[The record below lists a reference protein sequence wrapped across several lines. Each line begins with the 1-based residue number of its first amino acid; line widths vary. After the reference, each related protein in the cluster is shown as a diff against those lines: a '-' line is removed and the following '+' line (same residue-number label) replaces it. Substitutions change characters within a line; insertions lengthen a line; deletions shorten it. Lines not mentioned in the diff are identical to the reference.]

1 MPYLCRYELHASN
14 GAQILTIIT
23 ESHSPIALCG
33 DCAFRDVFNVVTEHH
48 PYKHW
53 LVKIKDR
60 VQDVS
65 IETSDEP
72 SDNVDETTSLSLRVD
87 KLTAMV
93 ESRFVEQ
100 DLRLSAIVSQ
110 IDQLVQS
117 IGALTGKAELPSE
130 PVTL

>member
-1 MPYLCRYELHASN
+1 MFN
-14 GAQILTIIT
+14 GTQSLTIIT
-23 ESHSPIALCG
+23 ELHTAIALCG

-65 IETSDEP
+65 IGISDEL
-72 SDNVDETTSLSLRVD
+72 SDNVDETTSLSLQVD

-100 DLRLSAIVSQ
+100 DLRLSALVTQ
-110 IDQLVQS
+110 IDKLMHS
-117 IGALTGKAELPSE
+117 LGALTGKAELPTES
-130 PVTL
+130 VTV